1 MKASTLPRVSIPE
14 CDAYDPSLVW
24 LDVRRAPFSIHGVF
38 YDDAQGL
45 FVRMKQSVADAVGTD
60 VRWLNRQS
68 SGGRVSFRTDSHVIA
83 VHAVL
88 HNDDDEHYTSNDSAI
103 DILRAGE
110 GLDGIV
116 FDYCLEPPRTIG
128 RYFDARFC
136 TEGQL
141 LDRLLQLPL
150 FASVH
155 ELYVGLEPDAE
166 LVPSQIYR
174 DVSPVVFYG
183 SSITQGARASRPS
196 NTYQSMLSKRLRF
209 DYTSLGFGGNAKGE
223 LEIAEYIASLDMSCF
238 VLDYDH
244 NAPNAEHLLATHEP
258 FFRTVRDAQPTLP
271 IIIMS
276 APNTMPWYDWHI
288 SRRDAIRATY
298 ESARAR
304 GDENVYFIDG
314 SEFFG
319 EDGRDLCT
327 IDTCH
332 PNDLGMY
339 RIAKRLEGLM
349 SDILDSREALK
360 K

>member
-1 MKASTLPRVSIPE
+1 MKVSNLPRVSIPE
-14 CDAYDPSLVW
+14 CDAYDSSLAW
-24 LDVRRAPFSIHGVF
+24 FDVRRAPFKIHGVF

-45 FVRMKQSVADAVGTD
+45 FVRMDQSVANAVGTD
-60 VRWLNRQS
+60 VKWLNRES
-68 SGGRVSFRTDSHVIA
+68 SGGRVSFRTNSRVIA
-83 VHAVL
+83 VRAVI
-88 HNDDDEHYTSNDSAI
+88 HDDDEEHHTSNDSAI
-103 DILRAGE
+103 DLLRVGGDFDE
-110 GLDGIV
+110 IT
-116 FDYCLEPPRTIG
+116 FDYCLEPPKVIG
-128 RYFDARFC
+128 REYCARFC
-136 TEGQL
+136 TECEN

-155 ELYVGLEPDAE
+155 ELYVGLSEDADIE
-166 LVPSQIYR
+166 EAHIYR
-174 DVSPVVFYG
+174 DIAPVVFYG

-196 NTYQSMLSKRLRF
+196 NTYQSMLSKKLKF
-209 DYTSLGFGGNAKGE
+209 DYTSLGFGGNARGE
-223 LEIAEYIASLDMSCF
+223 REIAEYIASLDMSIF

-258 FFRTVRDAQPTLP
+258 FFRVIRDSHPELP

-276 APNTMPWYDWHI
+276 APNTMPWYDWCAP
-288 SRRDAIRATY
+288 RRDAVRATY

-327 IDTCH
+327 VDTCH

-339 RIAKRLEGLM
+339 RIACRLEGLM
-349 SDILDSREALK
+349 RDLLDKAEARG
-360 K
+360 